1 MVITSLREFLRS
13 IEIKIVCRLFIIII
27 IIAQWIFIDMIQI
40 DGYNDDTLVIK
51 VMDGH

>member
-13 IEIKIVCRLFIIII
+13 IEIKIVGRLFII